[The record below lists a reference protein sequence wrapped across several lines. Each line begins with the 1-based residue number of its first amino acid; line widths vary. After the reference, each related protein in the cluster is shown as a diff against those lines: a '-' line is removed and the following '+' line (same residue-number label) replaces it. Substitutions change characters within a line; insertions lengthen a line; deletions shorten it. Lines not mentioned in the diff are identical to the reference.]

1 MKRLAK
7 WILWIIGISA
17 GVILLVSIISVD
29 DDSLAIIPI
38 KEGKDLI
45 FTNQY
50 DKDALLMIPAAYTN
64 EDGTIQG
71 EYRIDG
77 KIYGTPSRK
86 ERISLHPAK
95 GIVISGSWHSGN
107 GFQQTVLVKNGRAR
121 MHDDTRKRI
130 RRALCNENSTGCS
143 FMIVESATPMTL
155 SDFAKELSKICYTAV
170 NLDTGNYGYGWYGK
184 LKFSRWA
191 YYNKNKQMS
200 FYYLHCKVMKAGVYE
215 RKNRN

>member
-7 WILWIIGISA
+7 WILWIFGISA

-45 FTNQY
+45 FTNKY

-71 EYRIDG
+71 EYRIGG

-143 FMIVESATPMTL
+143 FMIVESAAPMTL

-191 YYNKNKQMS
+191 YYNKNKQTNWI
-200 FYYLHCKVMKAGVYE
+200 CIK
-215 RKNRN
+215 

>member
-1 MKRLAK
+1 MFG
-7 WILWIIGISA
+7 ILA
-17 GVILLVSIISVD
+17 GVILLFSIISVD

-45 FTNQY
+45 FTSQY

-71 EYRIDG
+71 EYRMGG

-95 GIVISGSWHSGN
+95 GIVISGSWHSDN

-121 MHDDTRKRI
+121 MHDDSRKRI
-130 RRALCNENSTGCS
+130 RRALCNESKDECLL
-143 FMIVESATPMTL
+143 MIVESATPMTL
-155 SDFAKELSKICYTAV
+155 FDFAKELSKICYTAV

-184 LKFSRWA
+184 IRFSRWA
-191 YYNKNKQMS
+191 YYNKGRQTNWICIK
-200 FYYLHCKVMKAGVYE
+200 
-215 RKNRN
+215 

>member
-38 KEGKDLI
+38 KEGKYLI
-45 FTNQY
+45 FTSQY

-77 KIYGTPSRK
+77 KTYGTPSRK
-86 ERISLHPAK
+86 ERISLHPVK
-95 GIVISGSWHSGN
+95 GIVISGSWHSDN

-121 MHDDTRKRI
+121 MHDDSRKRI
-130 RRALCNENSTGCS
+130 RRALCNESKDGCLL
-143 FMIVESATPMTL
+143 MIVESATPMTL

-184 LKFSRWA
+184 MKFSRWA
-191 YYNKNKQMS
+191 YYNKGKQTNWI
-200 FYYLHCKVMKAGVYE
+200 CIK
-215 RKNRN
+215 

>member
-38 KEGKDLI
+38 KEGKYLI
-45 FTNQY
+45 FTSQY

-86 ERISLHPAK
+86 ERISLHPVK
-95 GIVISGSWHSGN
+95 GIVISGSWHSDN
-107 GFQQTVLVKNGRAR
+107 GFQQTVLVKNGKER
-121 MHDDTRKRI
+121 MHDDNRKRI
-130 RRALCNENSTGCS
+130 RRALCNESKDGCLL
-143 FMIVESATPMTL
+143 MIVESATPMAL

-184 LKFSRWA
+184 MKFSRWA
-191 YYNKNKQMS
+191 YYNKGKQTNWI
-200 FYYLHCKVMKAGVYE
+200 CIK
-215 RKNRN
+215 

>member
-1 MKRLAK
+1 MQTDMVFLQEYNMLKHLMK
-7 WILWIIGISA
+7 WILRIFGISA

-38 KEGKDLI
+38 KEGKYLI
-45 FTNQY
+45 FTSQY

-77 KIYGTPSRK
+77 KTYGTPSRK
-86 ERISLHPAK
+86 ERISLHPVK
-95 GIVISGSWHSGN
+95 GIVISGSWHSDN

-121 MHDDTRKRI
+121 MHDDSRKRI
-130 RRALCNENSTGCS
+130 RRALCNESKDGCLL
-143 FMIVESATPMTL
+143 MIVESATPMTL

-184 LKFSRWA
+184 MKFSRWA
-191 YYNKNKQMS
+191 YYNKGKQTNWI
-200 FYYLHCKVMKAGVYE
+200 CIK
-215 RKNRN
+215 

>member
-38 KEGKDLI
+38 KECKSLT

-71 EYRIDG
+71 EYRMGG

-95 GIVISGSWHSGN
+95 GIVISGSWHSDN

-121 MHDDTRKRI
+121 MHDDSRKRI
-130 RRALCNENSTGCS
+130 RRALCNESKDECLL
-143 FMIVESATPMTL
+143 MIVESAAPMTL

-184 LKFSRWA
+184 MKFSRWA
-191 YYNKNKQMS
+191 YYNKNKQTNWI
-200 FYYLHCKVMKAGVYE
+200 CIK
-215 RKNRN
+215 

>member
-7 WILWIIGISA
+7 WILWIFGISA

-38 KEGKDLI
+38 KEGKDLT

-86 ERISLHPAK
+86 ERISLHPVK
-95 GIVISGSWHSGN
+95 GIIISGSWHSDN

-121 MHDDTRKRI
+121 MHEDTRKRI
-130 RRALCNENSTGCS
+130 RRALCNESKDGCLL
-143 FMIVESATPMTL
+143 MIVESATPMTL

-184 LKFSRWA
+184 MKFSRWA
-191 YYNKNKQMS
+191 YYNKGRQTNWIYIK
-200 FYYLHCKVMKAGVYE
+200 
-215 RKNRN
+215 

>member
-38 KEGKDLI
+38 KEGKYLI
-45 FTNQY
+45 FTSQY

-86 ERISLHPAK
+86 ERISLHPVK
-95 GIVISGSWHSGN
+95 GIVISGSWHSDES
-107 GFQQTVLVKNGRAR
+107 K
-121 MHDDTRKRI
+121 D
-130 RRALCNENSTGCS
+130 GCLL
-143 FMIVESATPMTL
+143 MIVESATPMTL

-184 LKFSRWA
+184 MKFSRWA
-191 YYNKNKQMS
+191 YYNKGKQTNWI
-200 FYYLHCKVMKAGVYE
+200 CIK
-215 RKNRN
+215 

>member
-191 YYNKNKQMS
+191 YYNKNKQTNWI
-200 FYYLHCKVMKAGVYE
+200 CIK
-215 RKNRN
+215 

>member
-17 GVILLVSIISVD
+17 GVILLVSIISLD

-38 KEGKDLI
+38 KEGKDLT

-86 ERISLHPAK
+86 ERISLHPVK
-95 GIVISGSWHSGN
+95 GIIISGSWHSDN

-121 MHDDTRKRI
+121 MHEDTRKRI
-130 RRALCNENSTGCS
+130 RRALCNESKDGCLL
-143 FMIVESATPMTL
+143 MIVESATPMTL

-170 NLDTGNYGYGWYGK
+170 NLDTGNYGYGWYGRM
-184 LKFSRWA
+184 KFSRWA
-191 YYNKNKQMS
+191 YYNKGRQTNWIYIK
-200 FYYLHCKVMKAGVYE
+200 
-215 RKNRN
+215 

>member
-1 MKRLAK
+1 MKRLKK
-7 WILWIIGISA
+7 WILWILGISA
-17 GVILLVSIISVD
+17 GVILLVSIISLD

-38 KEGKDLI
+38 KEGKDLT

-86 ERISLHPAK
+86 ERISLHPVK
-95 GIVISGSWHSGN
+95 GIVISGSWHSDN

-121 MHDDTRKRI
+121 MHEDTRKRI
-130 RRALCNENSTGCS
+130 RRALCNESKDGCLL
-143 FMIVESATPMTL
+143 MIVESATPMTL

-170 NLDTGNYGYGWYGK
+170 NLDTGNYGYGWYGRM
-184 LKFSRWA
+184 KFSRWA
-191 YYNKNKQMS
+191 YYNKGRQTNWIYIK
-200 FYYLHCKVMKAGVYE
+200 
-215 RKNRN
+215 

>member
-38 KEGKDLI
+38 NEGKYLI
-45 FTNQY
+45 FTSQY

-86 ERISLHPAK
+86 ERISLHPVK
-95 GIVISGSWHSGN
+95 GIVISGSWHSDN

-121 MHDDTRKRI
+121 MHDDSRKRI
-130 RRALCNENSTGCS
+130 RRALCNESKDGCLL
-143 FMIVESATPMTL
+143 MIVESATPMTL

-184 LKFSRWA
+184 MKFSRWA
-191 YYNKNKQMS
+191 YYNKGKQTNWI
-200 FYYLHCKVMKAGVYE
+200 CIK
-215 RKNRN
+215 

>member
-38 KEGKDLI
+38 KEGKYLI
-45 FTNQY
+45 FTSQY

-77 KIYGTPSRK
+77 KTYGTPSRK
-86 ERISLHPAK
+86 ERISLHPVK
-95 GIVISGSWHSGN
+95 GIVISGSWHSDN
-107 GFQQTVLVKNGRAR
+107 GFQQTVLVKNGKER
-121 MHDDTRKRI
+121 MHDDNRKRI
-130 RRALCNENSTGCS
+130 RRALCNESKDGCIL
-143 FMIVESATPMTL
+143 MIVESATPMTL

-184 LKFSRWA
+184 MRFSRWA
-191 YYNKNKQMS
+191 YYNKGRQTNWICIK
-200 FYYLHCKVMKAGVYE
+200 
-215 RKNRN
+215 

>member
-1 MKRLAK
+1 MVLLPKYNMLKQLIK
-7 WILWIIGISA
+7 WIFWILGIYA
-17 GVILLVSIISVD
+17 GMILLFHIVSDDESVSII
-29 DDSLAIIPI
+29 PM

-77 KIYGTPSRK
+77 KTYGTPSRK
-86 ERISLHPAK
+86 ERISLH
-95 GIVISGSWHSGN
+95 
-107 GFQQTVLVKNGRAR
+107 VKNGKER
-121 MHDDTRKRI
+121 MHDDSRKRI
-130 RRALCNENSTGCS
+130 RRALCNESKDGCLL
-143 FMIVESATPMTL
+143 MIVESATPMTL

-184 LKFSRWA
+184 MKFSSWA
-191 YYNKNKQMS
+191 YYNKGKQTNWI
-200 FYYLHCKVMKAGVYE
+200 CVK
-215 RKNRN
+215 

>member
-17 GVILLVSIISVD
+17 GVILLVSIISVA

-71 EYRIDG
+71 EYRIGG

-191 YYNKNKQMS
+191 YYNKNKQTNWI
-200 FYYLHCKVMKAGVYE
+200 CIK
-215 RKNRN
+215 

>member
-1 MKRLAK
+1 MMKRLKK
-7 WILWIIGISA
+7 WILWILGISA
-17 GVILLVSIISVD
+17 GVILLVSIISLD

-38 KEGKDLI
+38 KEGKDLT

-86 ERISLHPAK
+86 ERISLHPVK
-95 GIVISGSWHSGN
+95 GIIISGSWHSDN

-121 MHDDTRKRI
+121 MHEDTRKRI
-130 RRALCNENSTGCS
+130 RRALCNESKDGCLL
-143 FMIVESATPMTL
+143 MIVESATPMTL

-170 NLDTGNYGYGWYGK
+170 NLDTGNYGYGWYGRM
-184 LKFSRWA
+184 KFSRWA
-191 YYNKNKQMS
+191 YYNKGRQTNWIYIK
-200 FYYLHCKVMKAGVYE
+200 
-215 RKNRN
+215 

>member
-1 MKRLAK
+1 MVFLQEYNMLKHLMK
-7 WILWIIGISA
+7 WILRIFGISA

-38 KEGKDLI
+38 KEGKYLI
-45 FTNQY
+45 FTSQY

-95 GIVISGSWHSGN
+95 GIVISGSWHSDN
-107 GFQQTVLVKNGRAR
+107 GFQQTVLVKNGKER
-121 MHDDTRKRI
+121 MHDDNRKRI
-130 RRALCNENSTGCS
+130 RRALCNESKDGCLL
-143 FMIVESATPMTL
+143 MIVESATPMTL

-184 LKFSRWA
+184 MRFSRWA
-191 YYNKNKQMS
+191 YYNKGRQTNWICIK
-200 FYYLHCKVMKAGVYE
+200 
-215 RKNRN
+215 

>member
-1 MKRLAK
+1 MLKQLIK
-7 WILWIIGISA
+7 WIFWIFGLFA
-17 GVILLVSIISVD
+17 GVIVLFRIISVD
-29 DDSLAIIPI
+29 DDLLAIIPI
-38 KEGKDLI
+38 KEGKYLI
-45 FTNQY
+45 FTSQY

-86 ERISLHPAK
+86 ERISLHPVK
-95 GIVISGSWHSGN
+95 GIVISGSWHSDN

-121 MHDDTRKRI
+121 MHDDSRKRI
-130 RRALCNENSTGCS
+130 RRALCNESKDGCLL
-143 FMIVESATPMTL
+143 MIVESATPMTL

-184 LKFSRWA
+184 MKFSRWA
-191 YYNKNKQMS
+191 YYNKGKQTNWI
-200 FYYLHCKVMKAGVYE
+200 CIK
-215 RKNRN
+215 

>member
-86 ERISLHPAK
+86 ERISLHPVK
-95 GIVISGSWHSGN
+95 GIVISGSWHSDN

-130 RRALCNENSTGCS
+130 RRALCNESKDGCLL
-143 FMIVESATPMTL
+143 MIVESATPMTL

-184 LKFSRWA
+184 MRFSRWA
-191 YYNKNKQMS
+191 YYNKGRQTNWICIK
-200 FYYLHCKVMKAGVYE
+200 
-215 RKNRN
+215 

>member
-1 MKRLAK
+1 MQTDMVFLQEYNMLKHLIK
-7 WILWIIGISA
+7 WILRIFGISA
-17 GVILLVSIISVD
+17 GVILLVSTISVD

-38 KEGKDLI
+38 KEGKYLI
-45 FTNQY
+45 FTSQY

-86 ERISLHPAK
+86 ERISLHPVK
-95 GIVISGSWHSGN
+95 GIVISGSWHSDN

-121 MHDDTRKRI
+121 MHDDSRKRI
-130 RRALCNENSTGCS
+130 RRALCNESKDGCLL
-143 FMIVESATPMTL
+143 MIVESATPMTL

-184 LKFSRWA
+184 MKFSRWA
-191 YYNKNKQMS
+191 YYNKGKQTNWI
-200 FYYLHCKVMKAGVYE
+200 CIK
-215 RKNRN
+215 

>member
-38 KEGKDLI
+38 KECKSLT

-77 KIYGTPSRK
+77 KTYGTPSRK

-95 GIVISGSWHSGN
+95 GIVISGSWHSDN

-170 NLDTGNYGYGWYGK
+170 NLDTGNLRVW
-184 LKFSRWA
+184 LVW
-191 YYNKNKQMS
+191 
-200 FYYLHCKVMKAGVYE
+200 
-215 RKNRN
+215 

>member
-1 MKRLAK
+1 MT
-7 WILWIIGISA
+7 
-17 GVILLVSIISVD
+17 
-29 DDSLAIIPI
+29 
-38 KEGKDLI
+38 

-121 MHDDTRKRI
+121 MHEDDRKRI
-130 RRALCNENSTGCS
+130 RRALCNENRTGCEL
-143 FMIVESATPMTL
+143 MIVESTAPITL
-155 SDFAKELSKICYTAV
+155 SDFAKELSEICYTAV

-184 LKFSRWA
+184 KRFSMWA
-191 YYNKNKQMS
+191 YYN
-200 FYYLHCKVMKAGVYE
+200 
-215 RKNRN
+215 RNRQTNWICIK

>member
-1 MKRLAK
+1 MFG
-7 WILWIIGISA
+7 ILA
-17 GVILLVSIISVD
+17 GVILLFSIISVD

-45 FTNQY
+45 FTSQY

-71 EYRIDG
+71 EYRMGG

-95 GIVISGSWHSGN
+95 GIVISGSWHSDN

-121 MHDDTRKRI
+121 MHDDSRKRI
-130 RRALCNENSTGCS
+130 RRALCNESKDECLM
-143 FMIVESATPMTL
+143 MIVESATPMTL
-155 SDFAKELSKICYTAV
+155 FDFAKELSKICYTAV

-184 LKFSRWA
+184 IRFSRWA
-191 YYNKNKQMS
+191 YYNKGRQTNWICIK
-200 FYYLHCKVMKAGVYE
+200 
-215 RKNRN
+215 

>member
-77 KIYGTPSRK
+77 KTYGTPSRK

-143 FMIVESATPMTL
+143 FMIVESAAPMTL

-191 YYNKNKQMS
+191 YYNKNKQTNWI
-200 FYYLHCKVMKAGVYE
+200 CIK
-215 RKNRN
+215 

>member
-1 MKRLAK
+1 MQTDMVFLQEYNMLKHLIK
-7 WILWIIGISA
+7 WILRIFGISA
-17 GVILLVSIISVD
+17 GVILLFRIISVD

-38 KEGKDLI
+38 KEGKYLI
-45 FTNQY
+45 FTSQY

-86 ERISLHPAK
+86 ERISLHPTK
-95 GIVISGSWHSGN
+95 GIIISGSWHSDN
-107 GFQQTVLVKNGRAR
+107 GFQQTVLVKNGKER
-121 MHDDTRKRI
+121 MHDDNRKRI
-130 RRALCNENSTGCS
+130 RRALCNESKDGCLL
-143 FMIVESATPMTL
+143 MIVESATPMTL

-184 LKFSRWA
+184 MRFSRWA
-191 YYNKNKQMS
+191 YYNKGRQTNWICIK
-200 FYYLHCKVMKAGVYE
+200 
-215 RKNRN
+215 

>member
-38 KEGKDLI
+38 KEGKYLI
-45 FTNQY
+45 FTSQY

-86 ERISLHPAK
+86 ERISLHPVK
-95 GIVISGSWHSGN
+95 GIVISGSWHSDN

-121 MHDDTRKRI
+121 MHDDSRKRI
-130 RRALCNENSTGCS
+130 RRALCNESKDGCLL
-143 FMIVESATPMTL
+143 MIVESATPMTL

-184 LKFSRWA
+184 MKFSRWS
-191 YYNKNKQMS
+191 YYNKGKQTNWI
-200 FYYLHCKVMKAGVYE
+200 CIK
-215 RKNRN
+215 